1 MELLV
6 DNGVVGC
13 IGIHMVA
20 WIVVKRSSE
29 KKRCTCRQSSID
41 IAEDNGVKPIP

>member
-20 WIVVKRSSE
+20 GLVVNERCSWI
-29 KKRCTCRQSSID
+29 QSSSD
-41 IAEDNGVKPIP
+41 IALNNGVKPIP